1 MYTHHHV
8 KNQHP
13 HHHHHKRNK
22 SIPLIISFICGM
34 CFFAVSQYTTTFITS
49 SQNSKLRGSASGDDF
64 FTSRVPAKEE
74 LGRAGWTILH
84 RISSKFSKEPDNEEK
99 KNMKQFLTLFAKL
112 YPCPDCAKHFQQY
125 IEKHPPAL
133 GSNEGLMKWMCK
145 AHNEV
150 NERNNKDIFPCKM
163 DDLITRWGACG
174 CDEDE
179 SVTISK
185 ILERRR
191 RSREQKNNIY

>member
-1 MYTHHHV
+1 MGT
-8 KNQHP
+8 QP
-13 HHHHHKRNK
+13 LMLTLSRNCF
-22 SIPLIISFICGM
+22 SVGEGARSSFRIISSTALISA
-34 CFFAVSQYTTTFITS
+34 AVGTF
-49 SQNSKLRGSASGDDF
+49 
-64 FTSRVPAKEE
+64 
-74 LGRAGWTILH
+74 
-84 RISSKFSKEPDNEEK
+84 
-99 KNMKQFLTLFAKL
+99 
-112 YPCPDCAKHFQQY
+112 FQQY

-191 RSREQKNNIY
+191 RSRKQKNNIY